1 MGRIQ
6 VLSEDVQNLIAA
18 GEVVERPASAV
29 KELVENAIDAGA
41 SEIRV
46 EIEAGGTKRIRI
58 SDDGCGMD
66 EGDMTLA
73 VQSHATSKLSSP
85 EDLEHIK
92 TMGFR
97 GEALASIAAV
107 SKMALESKPKG
118 LADQE
123 GHRLTLDGGK
133 VVALEK
139 RGLAEGTTITIDD
152 LFYNTPARQ
161 KFLRTPKTEQGHIK
175 DMIQRLALANPEI
188 RFHLSADGRDIV
200 NAFSIEDQRGRAVE
214 ILGSTLVKGSYE
226 CHEDSGG
233 IRIYGLVGDPSLSK
247 NGPKNI
253 YWFVNRR
260 PVKDRLLN
268 HAVQEAF
275 RSLIPRGMQPFSMLF
290 IQMPTGEVD
299 VNVHPTKSE
308 VRFLNSQAIHRLV
321 SQAVKKTLGGRMQTI
336 GEDPQSLRVTNGSEA
351 IQGGITQSES
361 TGLLQSPRSFAMTGD
376 NNYEQ
381 RITNNEREAGRLLF
395 SAGPFSS
402 LRPIGQFRKSYL
414 LCERGDGVLVIIDQ
428 HAAHE
433 RIGYERLK
441 EQYLKA
447 RVECQGLLIP
457 EVVTISAKMV
467 GYLEEALPALG
478 EIGWE
483 VEHFGGDSFCIKGV
497 PALLGNVD
505 PKSVL
510 GELARE
516 IMDFGTFDSVD
527 EKIDLLIKISACHSQ
542 IRFGDRLEMGEVQHL
557 LREMDAFEWTDR
569 CPHGRRAVHEISQT
583 ELGKWFDRV

>member
-46 EIEAGGTKRIRI
+46 DIEAGGTKQIRI

-66 EGDMTLA
+66 EDDMALA

-85 EDLEHIK
+85 DDLDHIE

-107 SKMALESKPKG
+107 SKMTLESKPKG
-118 LADQE
+118 SADQE
-123 GHRLTLDGGK
+123 GHRLTIEGGK
-133 VVALEK
+133 VAGIEK
-139 RGLAEGTTITIDD
+139 QGLAEGTSITIKD

-188 RFHLSADGRDIV
+188 RFHLSAEGRDIV
-200 NAFSIEDQRGRAVE
+200 NAFSVEDQQQRAVE

-226 CHEDSGG
+226 CHEDAGG

-275 RSLIPRGMQPFSMLF
+275 RSLIPRGLHPFSMLF

-321 SQAVKKTLGGRMQTI
+321 SQAVKKTLGGRSHTMDEGRGRKVAEQCPTA
-336 GEDPQSLRVTNGSEA
+336 NGPMIVPMS
-351 IQGGITQSES
+351 GGDIVEQPCGRE
-361 TGLLQSPRSFAMTGD
+361 MT
-376 NNYEQ
+376 
-381 RITNNEREAGRLLF
+381 TNNEQPLF
-395 SAGPFSS
+395 TTGPFSS

-414 LCERGDGVLVIIDQ
+414 LCERGDGTLVIIDQ

-433 RIGYERLK
+433 RIGYEKLK
-441 EQYLKA
+441 EQYQTT
-447 RVECQGLLIP
+447 RVERQGLLIP
-457 EVVTISAKMV
+457 DVVTISAKAV
-467 GYLEEALPALG
+467 GYLEEALSALG

-483 VEHFGGDSFCIKGV
+483 IEHFGGDSFCIKGI
-497 PALLGNVD
+497 PALLGNIDAKV
-505 PKSVL
+505 VL
-510 GELARE
+510 EELARE
-516 IMDFGTFDSVD
+516 IMDFGTFNSND
-527 EKIDLLIKISACHSQ
+527 EKIDLLIKISACHAQ
-542 IRFGDRLEMGEVQHL
+542 IRFGDRLEMGEIQHL

-583 ELGKWFDRV
+583 DLGKWFDRV